1 MQNLLDY
8 INFGIAIS
16 GMTIAFMI
24 IIFIIRMQFLDRL
37 SKRFYLIMSIILFLF
52 FVSCITIFIIKPA
65 QMENCVLLLLLLAC
79 SISAMVLFLQVLNT
93 IISVYKTQ
101 KHDIAE
107 HDYKIKALQI
117 RPHFIFN
124 TLSNI
129 YYLCELNPP
138 KAQKVIDDF
147 TIYLR
152 KNINAVSKQELIS
165 FEEELSHTKAY
176 VSVAKARYEDLL
188 VVNYD
193 TPLLNFKLPALTLEP
208 LVENAVKHALDPDSD
223 PLQIMIR
230 TRLENSYNVIIV
242 ENTGADFPVESFNES
257 RSSLVKDNDS
267 HIGLDNIKSRLAF
280 SCGGSLK
287 LSKRPNGGTIATIC
301 IHADQSG

>member
-1 MQNLLDY
+1 M
-8 INFGIAIS
+8 
-16 GMTIAFMI
+16 
-24 IIFIIRMQFLDRL
+24 
-37 SKRFYLIMSIILFLF
+37 F
-52 FVSCITIFIIKPA
+52 FVSCIIFLIA
-65 QMENCVLLLLLLAC
+65 QPVRTPCYAFLTMILAC
-79 SISAMVLFLQVLNT
+79 SIFTLILFLHVLALNVKIYT
-93 IISVYKTQ
+93 EQKYKL
-101 KHDIAE
+101 DE
-107 HDYKIKALQI
+107 LDYNVKALQM

-129 YYLCELNPP
+129 YYLCELNPM

-176 VSVAKARYEDLL
+176 LSVAKARYEDLL

-193 TPLLNFKLPALTLEP
+193 TPLLNFKLPPLTLEP
-208 LVENAVKHALDPDSD
+208 LVENAVKHAIDPESD
-223 PLQIMIR
+223 PLHIIIR

-242 ENTGADFPVESFNES
+242 ENTGADYPIETFNES
-257 RSSLVKDNDS
+257 LFSPKSDNES
-267 HIGLDNIKSRLAF
+267 HIGLENIKKRLAL

-287 LSKRPNGGTIATIC
+287 LSKRPAGGTIATIL
-301 IHADQSG
+301 IRANQSC

>member
-1 MQNLLDY
+1 M
-8 INFGIAIS
+8 
-16 GMTIAFMI
+16 
-24 IIFIIRMQFLDRL
+24 
-37 SKRFYLIMSIILFLF
+37 F
-52 FVSCITIFIIKPA
+52 FVSCIIFLIA
-65 QMENCVLLLLLLAC
+65 QPVRTPCYAFLTMILAC
-79 SISAMVLFLQVLNT
+79 SIFTLILFLHVLALNVKIYT
-93 IISVYKTQ
+93 EQKYKLDE
-101 KHDIAE
+101 K
-107 HDYKIKALQI
+107 DYYVKTLQI

-129 YYLCELNPP
+129 YYLCELDPM
-138 KAQKVIDDF
+138 KAQTVIDDF

-188 VVNYD
+188 IVTYD
-193 TPLLNFKLPALTLEP
+193 TPLLNFKLPPLTLEP
-208 LVENAVKHALDPDSD
+208 LVENAVKYALDPDSN

-230 TRLENSYNVIIV
+230 TRLENSYNVITV
-242 ENTGADFPVESFNES
+242 ENTGADFPTDDNYESC
-257 RSSLVKDNDS
+257 SSPKDNDS

-280 SCGGSLK
+280 SCGGSLN
-287 LSKRPNGGTIATIC
+287 LARRPNGGTIATIR